1 MADGRTASV
10 TDEEVCSDCTWIDVG
25 SYSGGTVKILDQPCS
40 EHAVP
45 LKPIEVMDRYLRGR
59 PGQETWAQIEAR
71 TLREAW
77 AEVEAIDRAARR
89 CH

>member
-10 TDEEVCSDCTWIDVG
+10 TNEVCSDCTWIDIG
-25 SYSGGTVKILDQPCS
+25 SYSGGTTKILDQPCPD
-40 EHAVP
+40 HAVP
-45 LKPIEVMDRYLRGR
+45 LKPIEVMGPL
-59 PGQETWAQIEAR
+59 PGPPWPETWAQIEAR
-71 TLREAW
+71 TLREAR